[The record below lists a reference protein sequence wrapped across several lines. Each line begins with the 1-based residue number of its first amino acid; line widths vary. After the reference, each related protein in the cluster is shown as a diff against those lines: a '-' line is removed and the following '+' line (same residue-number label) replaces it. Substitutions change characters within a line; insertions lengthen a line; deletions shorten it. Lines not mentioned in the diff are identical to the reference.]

1 MQIDLSD
8 NKIAD
13 GLDTLVKQAPGITHL
28 HLAGNK
34 IKDVDALKPL
44 VRPFPIT
51 SSTLFLLHR
60 FFNLPTCTSYNV
72 TSLGL
77 HSTMCCDCVVPVGR
91 AQGARDA

>member
-44 VRPFPIT
+44 VRPFPLRLPSAEQDSILT
-51 SSTLFLLHR
+51 PSLLQFAYLHKLECHFTWFTLYYVL
-60 FFNLPTCTSYNV
+60 
-72 TSLGL
+72 
-77 HSTMCCDCVVPVGR
+77 
-91 AQGARDA
+91 